1 MRRVRRMLYSLTFI
15 TVASWAGISLLAF
28 FFQGR
33 LVFYPD
39 KLMTGEPRDVGLA
52 FEEVWLETPDGVA
65 IHGWHVHHPVP
76 RATALFLHGNAGNI
90 SHRLDT
96 LRILHE
102 LGLAVLIIDYRG
114 YGQSE
119 GRPSEQGTY
128 LDAEAAWR
136 HLTVNLGINPEEII
150 VMGRSLGAA
159 VAIQL
164 AERHTPGMLV
174 AESAFTSIPAMAK
187 RLYPYLPVRLI
198 SRIHYP
204 NIERIANVR
213 CPVLVVHSPEDEII
227 PFEFGEALYAR
238 ASSPKRFL
246 RISGDHNSGF
256 VMSGADYLLGLDEFI
271 KSAGQ

>member
-1 MRRVRRMLYSLTFI
+1 MRRVRRVLYSLTFI
-15 TVASWAGISLLAF
+15 TAASWAGVSLLAF
-28 FFQGR
+28 IFQGR
-33 LVFYPD
+33 LVFYPE
-39 KLMTGEPRDVGLA
+39 KVLAAEPGDVGLA
-52 FEEVWLETPDGVA
+52 FEEVWIETPDAVT
-65 IHGWHVHHPVP
+65 IHGWYVPHPAP
-76 RATALFLHGNAGNI
+76 RATTLFLHGNAGNI

-96 LRILHE
+96 LRVLHD

-136 HLTVNLGINPEEII
+136 HMTVNLGINPEAII

-159 VAIQL
+159 VAIHL
-164 AERHTPGMLV
+164 AERHTPGLLV
-174 AESAFTSIPAMAK
+174 AESAFTSIPALAK

-198 SRIHYP
+198 SRIQYP

-227 PFEFGEALYAR
+227 PIEFGEALYAR

-246 RISGDHNSGF
+246 RIRGDHNNGF
-256 VMSGADYLLGLDEFI
+256 MMSGPAYRQGLDEFI
-271 KSAGQ
+271 ATMGQ

>member
-1 MRRVRRMLYSLTFI
+1 MRRARRVLYSLAFI
-15 TVASWAGISLLAF
+15 TVASWVGISLLAF
-28 FFQGR
+28 IFQGR
-33 LVFYPD
+33 LVFYPE
-39 KLMTGEPRDVGLA
+39 KVLTAEPRDIGLA
-52 FEEVWLETPDGVA
+52 FEEVWIETPDAVT
-65 IHGWHVHHPVP
+65 IHGWYVPHAAP
-76 RATALFLHGNAGNI
+76 RATTLFLHGNAGNI

-96 LRILHE
+96 LRTLHE

-136 HLTVNLGINPEEII
+136 HLTDTLSISPEEII

-159 VAIQL
+159 IAIQL

-198 SRIHYP
+198 SRIQYP
-204 NIERIANVR
+204 SIERIANVR

-246 RISGDHNSGF
+246 RILGDHNGGF
-256 VMSGADYLLGLDEFI
+256 LMSDAAYRLGLDEFI
-271 KSAGQ
+271 TSAGQ

>member
-15 TVASWAGISLLAF
+15 TAASWAGISLLAF
-28 FFQGR
+28 VFQGR
-33 LVFYPD
+33 LIFYPE
-39 KLMTGEPRDVGLA
+39 KQLMAEPLDIGLA
-52 FEEVWLETPDGVA
+52 FEEVWLETPDDIT
-65 IHGWHVHHPVP
+65 IHGWYIPHPSP
-76 RATALFLHGNAGNI
+76 RATTLFFHGNAGNI

-96 LRILHE
+96 LRLLHD
-102 LGLAVLIIDYRG
+102 LGLSVLIIDYRG

-119 GRPSEQGTY
+119 GRPSESGTY

-136 HLTVNLGINPEEII
+136 HLTVTLGIKPEEII

-164 AERHTPGMLV
+164 AERYTPGLLV
-174 AESAFTSIPAMAK
+174 AESAFTSIPAMAR

-204 NIERIANVR
+204 SIDRIANVR

-238 ASSPKRFL
+238 ASAPKRFL

-256 VMSGADYLLGLDEFI
+256 MMSDVAYRLGLDEFI
-271 KSAGQ
+271 TSAGQ